1 MTSTTLFSR
10 VRDAGEISSELKSF
24 GSFRSVNRFDPNRK
38 MSKHDDIFA
47 NTDVDEQVK
56 VIEPEGEHRRSS
68 ANGERRAKG
77 SGEKNRDRGDRGERK
92 HRHERGD
99 KAERGKQRHDSKDGG
114 RESKERRERRESSRD
129 RPDGR
134 DRPESKDRRERTARD
149 KDREH
154 SKPKNG
160 EDNDEEFMNYLSQR
174 QNRRRKKR
182 VNNHV
187 YLCLS

>member
-1 MTSTTLFSR
+1 MASTTLFSR

-24 GSFRSVNRFDPNRK
+24 GSFRAVNKFDPNRK

-47 NTDVDEQVK
+47 NTDADEQVK

-68 ANGERRAKG
+68 TNGERRMKG
-77 SGEKNRDRGDRGERK
+77 SGEKNRYRGDRGERK

-99 KAERGKQRHDSKDGG
+99 KAERSKQRSDSKDGG
-114 RESKERRERRESSRD
+114 CESKERRERRESRE
-129 RPDGR
+129 RPDGK
-134 DRPESKDRRERTARD
+134 DRQESKDRRERTTRD

-154 SKPKNG
+154 SKPKNR

-174 QNRRRKKR
+174 QNRRRKKK
-182 VNNHV
+182 VNIYV
-187 YLCLS
+187 SLCLS